1 MIFMADK
8 KWTIGM
14 TAWVADLCSYVK
26 ITDEILTD
34 DLKRANMQRIRKCCL
49 NHVKYQQKAV

>member
-1 MIFMADK
+1 MADK
-8 KWTIGM
+8 NWTISM
-14 TAWVADLCSYVK
+14 TAGVADLCPCVK
-26 ITDEILTD
+26 IIDEILTD